1 MSARVTVYC
10 CNLSGE
16 RLRAL
21 PGLRAAFSSDAPT
34 DACELFG
41 LRGPDLP
48 VAAITYAHDFGA
60 APPAWCARL
69 DPVCLLPAGA
79 TLRLLDLAAAPLA
92 EADARA
98 LFERVKSAGVIEDV
112 EWRYAAPLR
121 WYVLRDTT
129 PDLHTVAPDVL
140 PSGQVAA
147 GQPRGADAPR
157 WQAALNELQMLLF
170 DAPEN
175 QAREARDLPP
185 ANALWLW
192 GTGSAPRLPAAP
204 FDSVWTDQPQIG
216 GLARLA
222 GREPQAA
229 PASPAA
235 WLATPPSGHALLGL
249 DASADS
255 VIDAW
260 LPALQAALDAGR
272 LDAATLLADG
282 ARVELRRRG
291 LLGRLM
297 TRLKAR

>member
-10 CNLSGE
+10 CNLPGE
-16 RLRAL
+16 RLRAW
-21 PGLRAAFSSDAPT
+21 PGLRAASSTDGPT
-34 DACELFG
+34 DACDLFG

-60 APPAWCARL
+60 APPAWYARL

-92 EADARA
+92 EADSRA
-98 LFERVKSAGVIEDV
+98 LFERVKSAGVIDDV

-121 WYVLRDTT
+121 WYVLRDAA
-129 PDLHTVAPDVL
+129 PDLRTCPPDAL
-140 PSGQVAA
+140 PQGQVAA
-147 GQPRGADAPR
+147 GQPRGAAAPR

-175 QAREARDLPP
+175 QTREARDLPP

-192 GTGSAPRLPAAP
+192 GTGTAPRLSAAP
-204 FDSVWTDQPQIG
+204 FDSVWTDQPVIG

-222 GREPQAA
+222 GCEPQAV

-235 WLATPPSGHALLGL
+235 WLATPPFGHALIGL
-249 DASADS
+249 DAGGEG
-255 VIDAW
+255 VVDAW
-260 LPALQAALDAGR
+260 LPALQAALDAGC

-291 LLGRLM
+291 PLLRLM
-297 TRLKAR
+297 ARLKAR